1 MWFDRWQLRPDIM
14 SLENPWPGPWG
25 QVEVDAFLPPKP
37 QAWLRVVI
45 HRFDMF
51 GWLPTML
58 PAGGGWSPGGH
69 LVKLGFPPQKKVD
82 WLCSV
87 VAFFCSSFLFIFITV
102 HSFSITFP
110 VDVVSFNT
118 FLHIKVTAQDPFQ
131 YSDAFEANFAEA
143 GLCRGFQSR
152 ERRFYNLLPDASLCL
167 FPFLTRYDAIF
178 RSSPQH
184 FSSDKY
190 GTWHRRH
197 SITTC
202 TVENLIIHDY
212 SITVYEY
219 HMCQI

>member
-25 QVEVDAFLPPKP
+25 QVEVDAFLH
-37 QAWLRVVI
+37 AISSVVI

-69 LVKLGFPPQKKVD
+69 LVKLRFPPQKKVD

-87 VAFFCSSFLFIFITV
+87 VACFCSSCSFIFHHFPCWCCFFLFCTSKSRPRTLSSTV
-102 HSFSITFP
+102 MPSRQTLPRPAFAGVFS
-110 VDVVSFNT
+110 
-118 FLHIKVTAQDPFQ
+118 H
-131 YSDAFEANFAEA
+131 
-143 GLCRGFQSR
+143 
-152 ERRFYNLLPDASLCL
+152 ERDASTIS
-167 FPFLTRYDAIF
+167 FLTRLYVCFPFWRDL
-178 RSSPQH
+178 SQ
-184 FSSDKY
+184 FSTALFKHSNIDKY

-197 SITTC
+197 SIMTC
-202 TVENLIIHDY
+202 TVEILIIHDY
-212 SITVYEY
+212 LITVYEY